1 MSTPPACPALPGTI
15 HISEKAYQYPHLDP
29 SRREIRLLSLLP
41 GQLSDEIVCEL
52 AVFSLF
58 EEPKYEALS
67 YVWGDPS
74 NPHHVTLNDADF
86 SVTANLYTA
95 LQFLRK
101 PDAARTLW
109 IDALCINQEC
119 VPEREYQVGLMRSI
133 FSGAEIVLAWLGHPS
148 VDGIV
153 NPTGHAIEVGDA
165 LDIATREGSSLD
177 AGSTDPYSLHS
188 RFSGPKRSAV
198 EKILAC
204 FAFLRLMKE
213 GCRHPA
219 DLPFFES
226 ADRRNPQKIRVDRRL
241 EGAFDAFRTIVE
253 SAWWDRMWTVQEAMV
268 AKKMWLIH
276 FHLIIPFD
284 NLLSQVNIL
293 NNRGLTCCSPQL
305 NSLPRHQFYV
315 FWRLLTK
322 VMQLKR
328 EWLGTLWESLTRP
341 SLANLLKKFRLRGA
355 TDPRDKINALLG
367 LSIWNQ
373 AQPITPSYSIGFAQT
388 YINATMKLIEEE
400 KSLDVLEGHSLH
412 SQYQGLPSWVPDWT
426 RPDRNHLD
434 MHTYLYNAGDS
445 LSKAELCCDSILM
458 VRGVEFD
465 TITSVGESCER
476 DNEELVW
483 PVIRGWA
490 RMLVGDPFAR
500 ETYST
505 GQSQSDAFKSTMS
518 GDVVRRTASEDDD
531 PPYDYAR
538 AGDTFD
544 RRLRG
549 QEDEGDD
556 DFCWYYDPTDESKAE
571 WMQHV
576 FDVVIP
582 KVVQTRFFLT
592 KHGFMGIGPSETAVK
607 DKVFVLRGGSI
618 PFILRHSDD
627 QEHGQ
632 KDCYHP
638 PELCFQLVG
647 RSYVHGIM
655 DGQALKD
662 DKKVEQDVHLFS
674 GYQESWFN

>member
-1 MSTPPACPALPGTI
+1 MSTSSACPALPGTI
-15 HISEKAYQYPHLDP
+15 HTSEQAYKYSHLNP

-41 GQLSDEIVCEL
+41 GQLSHEIICESV
-52 AVFSLF
+52 VFSLF

-67 YVWGDPS
+67 YVWGDLS
-74 NPHHVTLNDADF
+74 NPHHITLDKTDF

-133 FSGAEIVLAWLGHPS
+133 FSGAETVLAWLGHPS

-165 LDIATREGSSLD
+165 LDIATREVSNLD
-177 AGSTDPYSLHS
+177 AGSTGSYPLHS
-188 RFSGPKRSAV
+188 RFSGPKRLEV

-204 FAFLRLMKE
+204 FTFLRLMKE

-219 DLPFFES
+219 DLPFFET
-226 ADRRNPQKIRVDRRL
+226 ADRGNPQKIRVDRRL
-241 EGAFDAFRTIVE
+241 EDAFYAFQTIVE

-268 AKKMWLIH
+268 AKRMWLIH

-284 NLLSQVNIL
+284 TLLSQVNIL
-293 NNRGLTCCSPQL
+293 NRHGLTCCSPSL
-305 NSLPRHQFYV
+305 NSLPRHQLYV
-315 FWRLLTK
+315 FWRLLSK

-328 EWLGTLWESLTRP
+328 DWLGTRWELLTRP
-341 SLANLLKKFRLRGA
+341 SLANLLKKFRLRDA
-355 TDPRDKINALLG
+355 TDPRDMINALLG
-367 LSIWNQ
+367 LSIWSQ

-400 KSLDVLEGHSLH
+400 QSLDVLEGHSIH
-412 SQYQGLPSWVPDWT
+412 SDYQRLPSWVPDWT
-426 RPDRNHLD
+426 RPGRNTLD
-434 MHTYLYNAGDS
+434 MHAFLYSAGDI

-465 TITSVGESCER
+465 TITSVGDACEC
-476 DNEELVW
+476 DTDEQVW

-490 RMLVGDPFAR
+490 RMLVGDPFACKA
-500 ETYST
+500 YST
-505 GQSQSDAFKSTMS
+505 GQSQLDAFKSTMS
-518 GDVVRRTASEDDD
+518 GDVVRQIASEEDGL
-531 PPYDYAR
+531 PYDYVR
-538 AGDTFD
+538 AGDLFD

-549 QEDEGDD
+549 QEDEDDD
-556 DFCWYYDPTDESKAE
+556 DFCWYYDPTDESKTE
-571 WMQHV
+571 WTRHV
-576 FDVVIP
+576 YDVVIP
-582 KVVQTRFFLT
+582 KLVHTRFFLT
-592 KHGFMGIGPSETAVK
+592 KHGFMGIGPAETAVR
-607 DKVFVLRGGSI
+607 DKVFVLRGGRI
-618 PFILRHSDD
+618 PFILRRS
-627 QEHGQ
+627 EKEENRQ

-638 PELCFQLVG
+638 PELCFRLIGQ
-647 RSYVHGIM
+647 SYVHGIM

-662 DKKVEQDVHLFS
+662 DKKVEQDVHLC
-674 GYQESWFN
+674 